1 MPKRILFLCLLV
13 LAACSSLQTPP
24 PDSGIEGTVQIGP
37 MCPVVREGEECP
49 DQPYQA
55 VLTVTSLTG
64 ERIVQV
70 QTEADGTFHIP
81 LAPGEYILHPESPN
95 VMPFAPD
102 QSFTVPEAEFIDM
115 VVNYDSGI
123 R

>member
-1 MPKRILFLCLLV
+1 MLKRILLLCLLV

-24 PDSGIEGTVQIGP
+24 PDSGIEGTVWIGP
-37 MCPVVREGEECP
+37 MCPVTREGEECS

-55 VLTVTSLTG
+55 VLTVNSPNG

-81 LAPGEYILHPESPN
+81 LPPGEYVLHPESPN

-102 QSFTVPEAEFIDM
+102 QSFTVPGAEFIHM
-115 VVNYDSGI
+115 IVNYDSGI

>member
-1 MPKRILFLCLLV
+1 MPKRILLLCLLV

-81 LAPGEYILHPESPN
+81 LAPGEYILRPESPN
-95 VMPFAPD
+95 VMPFAQE
-102 QSFTVPEAEFIDM
+102 QSFVVTEGEFTRVD
-115 VVNYDSGI
+115 VQYDSGI

>member
-1 MPKRILFLCLLV
+1 MLKRILLLCLLV

-24 PDSGIEGTVQIGP
+24 PDSGIEGKVRVGP
-37 MCPVVREGEECP
+37 MCPAVREGEECP

-70 QTEADGTFHIP
+70 QADGTFRIP
-81 LAPGEYILHPESPN
+81 LPPGEYVLHPESPN
-95 VMPFAPD
+95 GIPFAPD
-102 QSFTVPEAEFIDM
+102 QSFTVPKAEFIYM
-115 VVNYDSGI
+115 IVNYDSGI

>member
-1 MPKRILFLCLLV
+1 MPKHILLLCLLV
-13 LAACSSLQTPP
+13 LPACSSLQTPP
-24 PDSGIEGTVQIGP
+24 PDSGIEGTVRIGP

-70 QTEADGTFHIP
+70 QTGSDGTFHIP
-81 LAPGEYILHPESPN
+81 LPPGEYILHPESPN
-95 VMPFAPD
+95 VMPFAQE
-102 QSFTVPEAEFIDM
+102 QSFVVTEGEFTRVD
-115 VVNYDSGI
+115 VQYDSGI

>member
-1 MPKRILFLCLLV
+1 MSRPAV
-13 LAACSSLQTPP
+13 SSRFNGNQ
-24 PDSGIEGTVQIGP
+24 PDRRTNRPG
-37 MCPVVREGEECP
+37 
-49 DQPYQA
+49 
-55 VLTVTSLTG
+55 
-64 ERIVQV
+64 

-102 QSFTVPEAEFIDM
+102 QSFTVPEAEFIYM